1 MRNGDDYVLEG
12 GGGLRLLLSDESW
25 TGGRASVRGDG
36 RFIVNLFIR
45 FETIER
51 GISFIAGNSHFPVFI
66 RRSELS

>member
-1 MRNGDDYVLEG
+1 MLEG
-12 GGGLRLLLSDESW
+12 GGSSAFAFRRIVR
-25 TGGRASVRGDG
+25 GRAGVRGDG

-51 GISFIAGNSHFPVFI
+51 GISFIAGNFPVFV

>member
-12 GGGLRLLLSDESW
+12 GGSSAFAFGRIVD
-25 TGGRASVRGDG
+25 GRAGVRGDG

-51 GISFIAGNSHFPVFI
+51 GISFIAGNSHFPVFV

>member
-12 GGGLRLLLSDESW
+12 GGGLWLLLSDESW
-25 TGGRASVRGDG
+25 AGVRGDG

-51 GISFIAGNSHFPVFI
+51 GISFIAGNSHFPVFV

>member
-1 MRNGDDYVLEG
+1 MLEG
-12 GGGLRLLLSDESW
+12 GGSSAFAFRRIVR
-25 TGGRASVRGDG
+25 GRAGVRGDG

-51 GISFIAGNSHFPVFI
+51 GISFIAGNSHFPVFV

>member
-1 MRNGDDYVLEG
+1 MD
-12 GGGLRLLLSDESW
+12 
-25 TGGRASVRGDG
+25 GRAGVRGDG

-51 GISFIAGNSHFPVFI
+51 GISFIAGNSHFPVFV